1 MLTIKL
7 TYMKLTELVLAEW
20 DKTFRTVAQLGEMD
34 VLLLNLVKQTGMKPD
49 GRRNLVAVDKTG
61 NVKWVAEVP
70 EGDRG
75 YGSFNNFAYKGRKL
89 RGWYGGSI
97 FIEINIETGKIVQAN
112 LAN

>member
-1 MLTIKL
+1 MIE
-7 TYMKLTELVLAEW
+7 MKLTELVLAEW
-20 DKTFRTVAQLGEMD
+20 DKTFKTVAQLAE
-34 VLLLNLVKQTGMKPD
+34 VEILQLNLVKQTGMKPE
-49 GRRNLVAVDKTG
+49 GRRNLIAVDKSG
-61 NVKWVAEVP
+61 NVKWIAEVP

-75 YGSFNNFAYKGRKL
+75 FGSFNNFAYKGKKL